1 MNTKAAG
8 IAIPV
13 IVLSIIGIA
22 IYSLVRDGKLD
33 FTNDPEPIIAMEI
46 ATTAFLHD
54 GTIPAKYTCDVAA
67 PVSPPILF
75 SGFPEGTVSLAL
87 IMEDP
92 DVPKALRPDGV
103 FDHWVMF
110 NIPTAT
116 TTIAEGKTAGAVGA
130 NGRGAWSYA
139 APCPP
144 PEYEP
149 SEHRYIFK
157 LYALDTMLD
166 LRAGATKAQVLTA
179 MEGHIL
185 ETAEL
190 IGRYDRKA
198 SSTPQ

>member
-1 MNTKAAG
+1 MKAAG

-13 IVLSIIGIA
+13 VVLSIIGIA
-22 IYSLVRDGKLD
+22 VYSLVRDGRIS
-33 FTNDPEPIIAMEI
+33 FGEPEVTIAMEI
-46 ATTAFLHD
+46 ASTAFLHE
-54 GTIPAKYTCDVAA
+54 GKIPEKYTCDVPS
-67 PVSPPILF
+67 PVSPPLLY

-116 TTIAEGKTAGAVGA
+116 TTLAEGKTMGIVGA
-130 NGRGAWSYA
+130 NGRGGWTYA

-144 PEYEP
+144 REYEP
-149 SEHRYIFK
+149 KEHRYIFR
-157 LYALDTMLD
+157 LYALDTELPVK
-166 LRAGATKAQVLTA
+166 AGATKAQVLTA

-190 IGRYDRKA
+190 IGTYERKA
-198 SSTPQ
+198 PVTP